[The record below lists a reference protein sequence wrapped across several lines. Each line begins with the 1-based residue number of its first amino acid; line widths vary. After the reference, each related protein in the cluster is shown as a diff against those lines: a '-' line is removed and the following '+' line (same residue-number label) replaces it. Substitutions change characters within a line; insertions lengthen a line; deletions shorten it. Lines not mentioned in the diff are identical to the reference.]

1 MHLFITTIKKTQKGF
16 LGFINLLADI
26 FVPIIPAIV
35 AAGLLMALHNVLV
48 APHLFMTASLVAAYP
63 QFKGFA
69 AFINVLAN
77 APFAFLP
84 VLIGFSATKRF
95 GGNPY
100 LGAAMGMMMVSPAL
114 VSGYDVSNA
123 VANHSLGYWHILGMP
138 VAQAGYQGS
147 VIPMLAV
154 AWLLSVIEKQCHK
167 RLPEALDYTFAPLIT
182 ILLTGILT
190 FMIVGPVMRDVS
202 DGLTNGLLWLY
213 QTSGAFGTG
222 VLGLFYAPLVIT
234 GLHQSFPAIE
244 TQLIANVKQTG
255 GSFIFPIASV
265 SNIAQGASALAVF
278 FLTKD
283 KQQRGLASS
292 ASMSALLGI
301 TEPAMFGINLKLKFP
316 FIASMIGSAVASVYL
331 GLTHVLAVS
340 LGSNSV
346 LGFISIA
353 TNAIPAF
360 LISMVIAFVV
370 SFSLTYVYGR
380 RQEVSDLL
388 GKDDKDAGEAIVAD

>member
-1 MHLFITTIKKTQKGF
+1 MFIRMIKKTQKGF
-16 LGFINLLADI
+16 ISFINLLADI

-48 APHLFMTASLVAAYP
+48 APHLFMSASLVTAYP

-114 VSGYDVSNA
+114 VSGYDVSTA
-123 VANHSLGYWHILGMP
+123 VANHSLEYWHILGMP

-182 ILLTGILT
+182 ILLTGLLT
-190 FMIVGPVMRDVS
+190 FVIVGPVMRDVS

-283 KQQRGLASS
+283 KKQRGLASS

-360 LISMVIAFVV
+360 LISCVIAFVV

-388 GKDDKDAGEAIVAD
+388 RQDDVEAGEAVVAH

>member
-1 MHLFITTIKKTQKGF
+1 MFQLAIFKKSKQGL

-35 AAGLLMALHNVLV
+35 AAGLLMALHNVLT
-48 APHLFMTASLVAAYP
+48 APHLFMASSVVAAYP
-63 QFKGFA
+63 NLRGLA

-95 GGNPY
+95 GGNPF

-114 VSGYDVSNA
+114 VSGYDVSTA
-123 VANHSLGYWHILGMP
+123 IASHQLAYWHILGLP

-147 VIPMLAV
+147 VIPMLTV
-154 AWLLSVIEKQCHK
+154 SWLLSKIEKWCH
-167 RLPEALDYTFAPLIT
+167 RRIPEALDYTFTPLVT
-182 ILLTGILT
+182 ILVTGLLT
-190 FMIVGPVMRDVS
+190 FIIVGPVMREVS
-202 DGLTNGLLWLY
+202 DGLTNSLLWLY
-213 QTSGAFGTG
+213 QSSGAVGTG
-222 VLGLFYAPLVIT
+222 VLGLLYAPLVIT

-265 SNIAQGASALAVF
+265 SNIAQGAAALAVF

-283 KQQRGLASS
+283 KKQRGLASS
-292 ASMSALLGI
+292 ASMSALLGV

-316 FIASMIGSAVASVYL
+316 FVASMLGSGAAGVYL

-353 TNAIPAF
+353 TPAIPAF
-360 LISMVIAFVV
+360 LISCVV
-370 SFSLTYVYGR
+370 SFLVSFSITYVYGR
-380 RQEVSDLL
+380 RQEVT
-388 GKDDKDAGEAIVAD
+388 AILQAAEDQPRKPVTAN

>member
-1 MHLFITTIKKTQKGF
+1 LLQSVILKKTKNGF
-16 LGFINLLADI
+16 LNFINLLADI

-35 AAGLLMALHNVLV
+35 AAGLLMALHNVLS
-48 APHLFMTASLVAAYP
+48 APHLFMNDSLITAYP
-63 QFKGFA
+63 NLKGFA

-100 LGAAMGMMMVSPAL
+100 LGGAMGMMMVSPAL
-114 VSGYDVSNA
+114 VNGYNVSTA
-123 VANHSLGYWHILGMP
+123 LASHQLPYWHFLGLP

-167 RLPEALDYTFAPLIT
+167 RLPEALDYTFTPLIT
-182 ILLTGILT
+182 ILVTGILT
-190 FMIVGPVMRDVS
+190 FVIVGPVMRDVS
-202 DGLTNGLLWLY
+202 DGLTSGLLWLY
-213 QTSGAFGTG
+213 QTSGAVGTG
-222 VLGLFYAPLVIT
+222 ILGLFYAPLVIT

-265 SNIAQGASALAVF
+265 SNIAQGASALAVL

-283 KQQRGLASS
+283 KKQRGLASS

-316 FIASMIGSAVASVYL
+316 FVASMIGSGVASVYL

-353 TNAIPAF
+353 TTAIPSF
-360 LISMVIAFVV
+360 LVSCVISFCV
-370 SFSLTYVYGR
+370 SFSVTYLYGR
-380 RQEVSDLL
+380 RQEVTEMLQPD
-388 GKDDKDAGEAIVAD
+388 GDEKPNEAMAAN

>member
-1 MHLFITTIKKTQKGF
+1 MFLTALKKTQKG
-16 LGFINLLADI
+16 LVGFINLLADI

-35 AAGLLMALHNVLV
+35 AAGLLMALHNVLT
-48 APHLFMTASLVAAYP
+48 APHLFMSASLVAAYP

-77 APFAFLP
+77 APFTFLP

-95 GGNPY
+95 GGNRY

-114 VSGYDVSNA
+114 VSGYDVSTA
-123 VANHSLGYWHILGMP
+123 VASHSLGYWHILGLP

-182 ILLTGILT
+182 ILLTAVLT

-265 SNIAQGASALAVF
+265 SNIAQGAASLAVL
-278 FLTKD
+278 FLTSD

-292 ASMSALLGI
+292 ASMSALLGV

-316 FIASMIGSAVASVYL
+316 FFASMIGSATASVYL
-331 GLTHVLAVS
+331 GMTHVLAVS

-353 TNAIPAF
+353 THAIPAF
-360 LISMVIAFVV
+360 LISCVIAFVV
-370 SFSLTYVYGR
+370 SFTITYLYGR
-380 RQEVSDLL
+380 RQEVSEMLRQDE
-388 GKDDKDAGEAIVAD
+388 KVSQDAVAVN

>member
-1 MHLFITTIKKTQKGF
+1 MFQSIILKKSKQGF
-16 LGFINLLADI
+16 VGFVNMLADI

-35 AAGLLMALHNVLV
+35 AAGLLMALHNVLT
-48 APHLFMTASLVAAYP
+48 APHLFMASSLVAAYP
-63 QFKGFA
+63 NMKGFA

-95 GGNPY
+95 GGNPF

-114 VSGYDVSNA
+114 VSGYDVSTA
-123 VANHSLGYWHILGMP
+123 LASHQLAYWHILGMP

-154 AWLLSVIEKQCHK
+154 AWLLSKIEKWCH
-167 RLPEALDYTFAPLIT
+167 RRIPEALDYTFTPLIT
-182 ILLTGILT
+182 ILVTGLLT
-190 FMIVGPVMRDVS
+190 FVIVDPVMRDVS

-213 QTSGAFGTG
+213 QTSGAVGTG
-222 VLGLFYAPLVIT
+222 VLGLLYAPLVIT

-265 SNIAQGASALAVF
+265 SNIAQGAAALAVF

-283 KQQRGLASS
+283 KKQRGLASS
-292 ASMSALLGI
+292 ASMSALLGV

-316 FIASMIGSAVASVYL
+316 FVASMLGSGAAGIYL

-353 TNAIPAF
+353 TQSIPAF
-360 LISMVIAFVV
+360 LISCVISFAV
-370 SFSLTYVYGR
+370 SFSATYVYGR
-380 RQEVSDLL
+380 RQEVTEVLRTADEQP
-388 GKDDKDAGEAIVAD
+388 KEAVAAN

>member
-1 MHLFITTIKKTQKGF
+1 MIQTRILKQTKTGF
-16 LGFINLLADI
+16 LNFINLLADI
-26 FVPIIPAIV
+26 FIPIIPAIV
-35 AAGLLMALHNVLV
+35 AAGLLMALHNVLA
-48 APHLFMTASLVAAYP
+48 APHLFMKPSLIMAYP
-63 QFKGFA
+63 ALKGFA
-69 AFINVLAN
+69 AFINMLAN

-100 LGAAMGMMMVSPAL
+100 LGGAMGMMMVSPAL
-114 VSGYDVSNA
+114 VSGYHVSTA
-123 VANHSLGYWHILGMP
+123 LANHQLPYWHFLGLP

-154 AWLLSVIEKQCHK
+154 AWLLATIEKQCHK

-182 ILLTGILT
+182 ILVTAILT
-190 FMIVGPVMRDVS
+190 FVIVGPVMRDVS
-202 DGLTNGLLWLY
+202 DSLTAGLLWLY

-244 TQLIANVKQTG
+244 TQLIANVNKTG

-265 SNIAQGASALAVF
+265 SNIAQGAAALAVL

-283 KQQRGLASS
+283 KKQRGLASS

-316 FIASMIGSAVASVYL
+316 FIASMIGSGVASIYL

-353 TNAIPAF
+353 TQSIPAF
-360 LISMVIAFVV
+360 LISCLISFSV
-370 SFSLTYVYGR
+370 SFSVTYLYGR
-380 RQEVSDLL
+380 RQEVSEILR
-388 GKDDKDAGEAIVAD
+388 DADRQPADNVATTN

>member
-1 MHLFITTIKKTQKGF
+1 MLLSILKKGKQGF
-16 LGFINLLADI
+16 VGFINILADI

-35 AAGLLMALHNVLV
+35 AAGLLMALHNVLS
-48 APHLFMTASLVAAYP
+48 APHLFMTPSLIAAYP
-63 QFKGFA
+63 SLKGFS

-100 LGAAMGMMMVSPAL
+100 LGAAMGMMMVSPSL
-114 VSGYDVSNA
+114 VSGYDVSA
-123 VANHSLGYWHILGMP
+123 ALASHQLAYWHILGMP

-147 VIPMLAV
+147 VIPMLVV
-154 AWLLSVIEKQCHK
+154 AWLLSWIEKRCHK
-167 RLPEALDYTFAPLIT
+167 LLPEALDYTFAPLIT
-182 ILLTGILT
+182 ILVTGILT

-213 QTSGAFGTG
+213 QTSGAVGTG
-222 VLGLFYAPLVIT
+222 VLGLLYAPLVIT

-265 SNIAQGASALAVF
+265 SNIAQGAAALAIF

-292 ASMSALLGI
+292 ASMSALLGV
-301 TEPAMFGINLKLKFP
+301 TEPAMFGLNLKLKFP
-316 FIASMIGSAVASVYL
+316 FVASMIGSGAAGVYL

-353 TNAIPAF
+353 TQSIPAF
-360 LISMVIAFVV
+360 LISCVISFAV

-380 RQEVSDLL
+380 RQEVTEILAA
-388 GKDDKDAGEAIVAD
+388 DDEQPDGVAVAE

>member
-1 MHLFITTIKKTQKGF
+1 MHLFIRMIKKTQKGF
-16 LGFINLLADI
+16 ISFINLLADI

-48 APHLFMTASLVAAYP
+48 APHLFMSASLVTAYP

-114 VSGYDVSNA
+114 VSGYDVSTA
-123 VANHSLGYWHILGMP
+123 VANHSLEYWHILGMP

-182 ILLTGILT
+182 ILLTGLLT
-190 FMIVGPVMRDVS
+190 FVIVGPVMRDVS

-283 KQQRGLASS
+283 KKQRGLASS

-340 LGSNSV
+340 MGSNSV

-360 LISMVIAFVV
+360 LISCVIAFVV

-388 GKDDKDAGEAIVAD
+388 RQDDVEAGEAVVAH

>member
-1 MHLFITTIKKTQKGF
+1 MFIRMIKKTQKGF
-16 LGFINLLADI
+16 ISFINLLADI

-35 AAGLLMALHNVLV
+35 AAGLFMALHNVLV
-48 APHLFMTASLVAAYP
+48 APHLFMSASLVTAYP

-114 VSGYDVSNA
+114 VSGYDVSTA
-123 VANHSLGYWHILGMP
+123 VANHSLEYWHILGMP

-182 ILLTGILT
+182 ILLTGLLT
-190 FMIVGPVMRDVS
+190 FVIVGPVMRDVS

-283 KQQRGLASS
+283 KKQRGLASS

-360 LISMVIAFVV
+360 LISCVIAFVV

-388 GKDDKDAGEAIVAD
+388 RQDDVEAGEAVVAH

>member
-1 MHLFITTIKKTQKGF
+1 MHLFIRMIKKTQKGF
-16 LGFINLLADI
+16 ISFINLLADI

-35 AAGLLMALHNVLV
+35 AAGLFMALHNVLV
-48 APHLFMTASLVAAYP
+48 APHLFMSASLVTAYP

-114 VSGYDVSNA
+114 VSGYDVSTA
-123 VANHSLGYWHILGMP
+123 VANHSLEYWHILGMP

-182 ILLTGILT
+182 ILLTGLLT
-190 FMIVGPVMRDVS
+190 FVIVGPVMRDVS

-283 KQQRGLASS
+283 KKQRGLASS

-360 LISMVIAFVV
+360 LISCVIAFVV

-388 GKDDKDAGEAIVAD
+388 RQDDVEAGEAVVAH

>member
-1 MHLFITTIKKTQKGF
+1 MIKKTQKGF
-16 LGFINLLADI
+16 ISFINLLADI

-35 AAGLLMALHNVLV
+35 AAGLFMALHNVLV
-48 APHLFMTASLVAAYP
+48 APHLFMSASLVTAYP

-114 VSGYDVSNA
+114 VSGYDVSTA
-123 VANHSLGYWHILGMP
+123 VANHSLEYWHILGMP

-182 ILLTGILT
+182 ILLTGLLT
-190 FMIVGPVMRDVS
+190 FVIVGPVMRDVS

-283 KQQRGLASS
+283 KKQRGLASS

-360 LISMVIAFVV
+360 LISCVIAFVV

-388 GKDDKDAGEAIVAD
+388 RQDDVEAGEAVVAH

>member
-1 MHLFITTIKKTQKGF
+1 MHLFIRMIKKTQKGF
-16 LGFINLLADI
+16 ISFINLLADI

-48 APHLFMTASLVAAYP
+48 APHLFMSASLVTAYP

-77 APFAFLP
+77 TPFAFLP

-114 VSGYDVSNA
+114 VSGYDVSTA
-123 VANHSLGYWHILGMP
+123 VANHSLEYWHILGMP

-182 ILLTGILT
+182 ILLTGLLT
-190 FMIVGPVMRDVS
+190 FVIVGPVMRDVS

-283 KQQRGLASS
+283 KKQRGLASS

-360 LISMVIAFVV
+360 LISCVIAFVV

-388 GKDDKDAGEAIVAD
+388 RQDDVEAGEAVVAH

>member
-1 MHLFITTIKKTQKGF
+1 MHLFIRMIKKTQKGF
-16 LGFINLLADI
+16 ISFINLLADI

-48 APHLFMTASLVAAYP
+48 APHLFMSASLVTAYP

-114 VSGYDVSNA
+114 VSGYDVSTA
-123 VANHSLGYWHILGMP
+123 VANHSLEYWHILGMP

-182 ILLTGILT
+182 ILLTGLLT
-190 FMIVGPVMRDVS
+190 FVIVGPVMRDVS

-283 KQQRGLASS
+283 KKQRGLASS

-360 LISMVIAFVV
+360 LISCVIAFVV

-388 GKDDKDAGEAIVAD
+388 RQDDVEAGEAVVAH